1 MTKLCFLIALKGH
14 IQLLAKI
21 LQPAKCI
28 DKEGNVAWKLAIGQV
43 CPLYKQKIR
52 TLNDD
57 DDQISSHRL
66 SALCLCKKRGKKSKW
81 GAGTHAYIE
90 KRMWMHPI

>member
-1 MTKLCFLIALKGH
+1 MTRLCFLKVLKGH

-43 CPLYKQKIR
+43 CPLYKQKVR
-52 TLNDD
+52 KSNDD
-57 DDQISSHRL
+57 DQSSSQTVSL
-66 SALCLCKKRGKKSKW
+66 MLVQNKAQSDVMEVIYCKK
-81 GAGTHAYIE
+81 
-90 KRMWMHPI
+90 